1 MKRRIVTVIFIGIIL
16 ASFISVGV
24 LMSMGYL
31 YAGVKKPNEII
42 TASVH
47 VCDANIIE
55 KYNNYLKNG
64 DKAEFRQA
72 VEGFIKND
80 DYKEDPTCAFVAIHY
95 YLHISKDVNKA
106 KELLNQLRQLAAS
119 GRYSVLSLQSV
130 RSLDLVSSEIEYV
143 ERGPVRNE

>member
-1 MKRRIVTVIFIGIIL
+1 MKRRIVAVIFIGIIL

-47 VCDANIIE
+47 VCDTDIIE

-72 VEGFIKND
+72 VEGFTKND
-80 DYKEDPTCAFVAIHY
+80 YYKEDPTCAFVAIHY
-95 YLHISKDVNKA
+95 YLHVKDVNKA
-106 KELLNQLRQLAAS
+106 KELLNQLRQLATS
-119 GRYSVLSLQSV
+119 GRYSVLFYRAYDHSIWYHQK
-130 RSLDLVSSEIEYV
+130 
-143 ERGPVRNE
+143 